1 MFFSLLQVLYFCISV
16 CIIDNCKPF
25 LEDMNHQAILENLL
39 ELLAASHITIR
50 REPMGGGG
58 GGLCQLKDKKVFFLD
73 TQTGS
78 YESAA
83 QAAKAV
89 WKVIEDPEAI
99 FLMPAVRDFLDR
111 FKEIE

>member
-58 GGLCQLKDKKVFFLD
+58 GGLCQLKDKVFFSIHRPVHMNGR
-73 TQTGS
+73 TS
-78 YESAA
+78 
-83 QAAKAV
+83 AKAV

-99 FLMPAVRDFLDR
+99 FLMPAV
-111 FKEIE
+111 